1 MFVNI
6 LIANGKNS
14 ILNGDNL
21 RQPIK
26 MQLAQKDKTFSEF
39 VSVFLKLRLNL
50 EHFQKDDPH
59 SWWTSEINYSE
70 KRC

>member
-26 MQLAQKDKTFSEF
+26 MQLAPKDKTFSEF
-39 VSVFLKLRLNL
+39 VSVFLKLRLNF

-59 SWWTSEINYSE
+59 S
-70 KRC
+70 